1 MKHAYCIIAHSDLYC
16 LQKLISCLDDPRND
30 IFIHF
35 DNKSNLFDENIDAR
49 YSNLYILPKEK
60 SKDIRWG
67 AYSLVEA
74 EIEILMLAKSKNNYA
89 YYHLLS
95 GQDLP
100 IKSQDWIYHFFS
112 RLPEGTNLIG
122 FKDYTDKDRRNMLKR
137 VVPFHLF
144 KNNLRS
150 HNKLIKICCR
160 SIEEISSHIQR
171 ILGMRISHD
180 VEYRKGCNWVSIT
193 DEFTDYLLS
202 KRNFIRTIFEKS
214 ILCDELFVQTIAW
227 NSSFRSTIY
236 NYDEEYNGCMRE
248 IDWNRGNPYIWKEND
263 FEHLIKS
270 DKLFARKFS
279 STIDKRI
286 INRIVN
292 FVKYEQF

>member
-16 LQKLISCLDDPRND
+16 LQKLISCLDNPRND

-35 DNKSNLFDENIDAR
+35 DKKSDLFEAKIDAK
-49 YSNLYILPKEK
+49 YSKVVILPKEK

-74 EIEILMLAKSKNNYA
+74 EIEILQLAKSQSNYN

-100 IKSQDWIYHFFS
+100 LKSQDYIHSFFD
-112 RLPEGTNLIG
+112 RLPKGTNLIG
-122 FKDYTDKDRRNMLKR
+122 FKDTKSKDRRNMLKR
-137 VVPFHLF
+137 VVPLHLF
-144 KNNLRS
+144 RNNLR
-150 HNKLIKICCR
+150 NKNKVIRICCR

-171 ILGMRISHD
+171 VLGLKISYG

-193 DEFTDYLLS
+193 DELTDYILNR
-202 KRNFIRTIFEKS
+202 KDYVNTILGKS
-214 ILCDELFVQTIAW
+214 ILCDEIFIQTLVW
-227 NSSFRSTIY
+227 NSQFRSTVY
-236 NYDEEYNGCMRE
+236 NYDDEYEGCMRE
-248 IDWNRGNPYIWKEND
+248 IDWNRGNPYVWKEAD
-263 FEHLIKS
+263 FEYLIKS

-279 STIDKRI
+279 SQTDKGIIDLIGKQLL
-286 INRIVN
+286 V
-292 FVKYEQF
+292 

>member
-16 LQKLISCLDDPRND
+16 LKKLISCLDNPRND

-35 DNKSNLFDENIDAR
+35 DKKSDLFEAKIDAK
-49 YSNLYILPKEK
+49 YSKVVILPKEK

-74 EIEILMLAKSKNNYA
+74 EIEILQLAKSQSNYN

-100 IKSQDWIYHFFS
+100 LKSQDYIHSFFD
-112 RLPEGTNLIG
+112 RLPKGTNLIG
-122 FKDYTDKDRRNMLKR
+122 FKDTKSKDRRNMLKR
-137 VVPFHLF
+137 VVPLHLF
-144 KNNLRS
+144 RNNLR
-150 HNKLIKICCR
+150 NKNKVIRICCR

-171 ILGMRISHD
+171 VLGLKISYG

-193 DEFTDYLLS
+193 DELTDYILNR
-202 KRNFIRTIFEKS
+202 KDYVNTILGKS
-214 ILCDELFVQTIAW
+214 ILCDEIFIQTLVW
-227 NSSFRSTIY
+227 NSQFRSTVY
-236 NYDEEYNGCMRE
+236 NYDDEYEGCMRE
-248 IDWNRGNPYIWKEND
+248 IDWNRGNPYVWKEAD
-263 FEHLIKS
+263 FEYLIKS

-279 STIDKRI
+279 SQTDKGIIDLIGKQLS
-286 INRIVN
+286 V
-292 FVKYEQF
+292 